1 MTEETKAE
9 DGKGEEAIVCEGVI
23 VICIMLLTY
32 ISLGH
37 MIEKYKLS
45 FGH

>member
-1 MTEETKAE
+1 MSEDIKAE
-9 DGKGEEAIVCEGVI
+9 QEGEAIVCEGVI